1 MAAEARTTVRWP
13 LIAIVVTA
21 IAAAFAFFVVVQTMP
36 PRVVVMATGSE
47 GGAYNEF
54 GKRYRE
60 ILARSGVELR
70 LVQTSGAVQNLALL
84 RDPGSEV
91 SVGLVQGGSLGD
103 SAASEL
109 ESLGTVFYEPLWLFL
124 RSELRGTG
132 LEGLRG
138 RKISIGPEGS
148 GTRSLALELLKRYG
162 IDRQAGELLG
172 LPTQAAANKLVAGEI
187 DAAIMLVSWDSPVV
201 RQLLADERV
210 EVGSFPHTDAYV
222 ALYPYLNKVVVP
234 AGVGDLAKNRPASD
248 VALFAPKASLIVRKD
263 LHSAIRYLLLT
274 AAVEVHSGPGIFQ
287 RAGQFP
293 AAEAIDIPLSADAL
307 QFYKSGRPFLQ
318 NYLPFWMASL
328 VGRLVIVVIPIIGLL
343 YPLMRALPAAYG
355 WLMRSKISRLYGE
368 LRFLEDQIGTGKAG
382 GPDGEIVAKLNRL
395 EQQANHLHVPAGYAS
410 MLYMLRN
417 HIDLVRARLGTRNHS
432 AGAPYAGASFD
443 ARST

>member
-1 MAAEARTTVRWP
+1 MATEGRTRARWP
-13 LIAIVVTA
+13 LIAIAVTA
-21 IAAAFAFFVVVQTMP
+21 LAIALAVFIVVNTMP
-36 PRVVVMATGSE
+36 PRVVVMATGGE
-47 GGAYNEF
+47 GGAYHEF

-60 ILARSGVELR
+60 ILGRAGVELR
-70 LVQTSGAVQNLALL
+70 LQQTSGAVQNVALL
-84 RDPGSEV
+84 RDPSSGV
-91 SVGLVQGGSLGD
+91 SVGLVQGGSVGD
-103 SAASEL
+103 GVAAEL
-109 ESLGTVFYEPLWLFL
+109 ESLGTVFYEPLWLFS

-132 LEGLRG
+132 LDGLRG
-138 RKISIGPEGS
+138 RKVSIGPEGS
-148 GTRSLALELLKRYG
+148 GTRSLALELLRRYG
-162 IDRQAGELLG
+162 FDRQAGELLG
-172 LPTQAAANKLVAGEI
+172 LSTQAAAEKLLAGEI

-210 EVGSFPHTDAYV
+210 EVASFPHTDAYV

-248 VALFAPKASLIVRKD
+248 VTLFAPKASLIVRSD

-293 AAEAIDIPLSADAL
+293 AAESIDIPLSGDAL

-328 VGRLVIVVIPIIGLL
+328 VGRLIIVVIPIIGVL
-343 YPLMRALPAAYG
+343 YPLLRALPAAYG
-355 WLMRSKISRLYGE
+355 WLMRSKITRLYGE
-368 LRFLEDQIGTGKAG
+368 LRFLEDQIGAG
-382 GPDGEIVAKLNRL
+382 AAGVHDGEIVAELDRL

-417 HIDLVRARLGTRNHS
+417 HIDLVRARLGARNLGARSQS
-432 AGAPYAGASFD
+432 AGAAYE